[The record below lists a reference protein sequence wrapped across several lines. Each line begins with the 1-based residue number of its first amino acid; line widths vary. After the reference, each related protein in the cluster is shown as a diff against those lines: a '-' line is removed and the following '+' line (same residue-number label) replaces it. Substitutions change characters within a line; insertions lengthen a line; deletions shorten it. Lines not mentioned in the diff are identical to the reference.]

1 MKKLSIS
8 RGPEAENEEA
18 LKNGGVSEFTVAE
31 LTTLP
36 QIEVTLTEDVQAQFE
51 KLIDSLEDLDDVQQ
65 VYHNV
70 DLGE

>member
-1 MKKLSIS
+1 MYDW
-8 RGPEAENEEA
+8 EA
-18 LKNGGVSEFTVAE
+18 LKNGGVNEFTGAE

-36 QIEVTLTEDVQAQFE
+36 QNEVTLTEDVQVQFE
-51 KLIDSLEDLDDVQQ
+51 KLIDALEDLDDVQQ